1 MLIWVVALIALY
13 LGLLEWLQSRA
24 ADPVT
29 APGQA
34 AAVPPVSGAP
44 ADGAAA
50 SRIPARPPARPATR
64 ENLSAMGSR
73 LDLLMRLGEART
85 AGVLTDDEFA
95 QEKTHLL
102 APPAPHP

>member
-1 MLIWVVALIALY
+1 
-13 LGLLEWLQSRA
+13 
-24 ADPVT
+24 
-29 APGQA
+29 
-34 AAVPPVSGAP
+34 
-44 ADGAAA
+44 
-50 SRIPARPPARPATR
+50 
-64 ENLSAMGSR
+64 MGSR

>member
-1 MLIWVVALIALY
+1 VVALIALY

-24 ADPVT
+24 AGPGT

-34 AAVPPVSGAP
+34 AVLPPASGTP
-44 ADGAAA
+44 TDGAAA
-50 SRIPARPPARPATR
+50 PRIPAPPPARPATR

-85 AGVLTDDEFA
+85 AGVLTDDEFT